1 MKITPF
7 ETIDNAAELLP
18 NLLTSY
24 LLIYGRTYLLSY
36 LRTYLPAAYLWDDLP
51 AILSAYLPAILQY
64 LLTYLLTYLL
74 RHLLTILLTGLPLI
88 PLLYGID
95 LCPPPPHPYCFDL
108 YLLASVGRSDVGC
121 S

>member
-7 ETIDNAAELLP
+7 ETIDNAVELLP

-74 RHLLTILLTGLPLI
+74 RHLLTILLTSLPLI

-95 LCPPPPHPYCFDL
+95 LCPSHPYCFDL
-108 YLLASVGRSDVGC
+108 YLLASVGRSAVGC